1 MFIHTILHPWTDPHL
16 SLSTYVPNGGI
27 AIAGN
32 RQLFNDNRQT
42 KQPSRLTVNIP
53 PPPLC
58 QTCKFLMPSPSAK
71 TGLRCGFDY
80 FKASEIA
87 RKFKLMSHFPEVKL
101 DNACEKWDP
110 K

>member
-1 MFIHTILHPWTDPHL
+1 MVHA
-16 SLSTYVPNGGI
+16 GI
-27 AIAGN
+27 AKVA
-32 RQLFNDNRQT
+32 QLLLIEIKPKRD
-42 KQPSRLTVNIP
+42 TVYIP

-58 QTCKFLMPSPSAK
+58 QTCKYLMPSPTAK

-87 RKFKLMSHFPEVKL
+87 RKFKLMSHYPEVKP
-101 DNACEKWDP
+101 DNACEKWDS